1 MSPLLRIATAGLLAT
16 AGAAHA
22 EDANLGRSL
31 AATCAN
37 CHGTNGQARGDSVS
51 ALAGMPAERMTQTF
65 NAYKTGGMADDH
77 APDRQGLHSRS
88 GQGHRR
94 VLRGAA
100 EEMRTRAMQVP
111 HNSLSRRRVL
121 AAGLA
126 ATVAAPLL
134 GCATSAGGPSIG
146 RVS

>member
-65 NAYKTGGMADDH
+65 NAYKTGALPATIMHQIAKGYTDDQVK
-77 APDRQGLHSRS
+77 AI
-88 GQGHRR
+88 
-94 VLRGAA
+94 AA
-100 EEMRTRAMQVP
+100 FF
-111 HNSLSRRRVL
+111 
-121 AAGLA
+121 AAQ
-126 ATVAAPLL
+126 PKK
-134 GCATSAGGPSIG
+134 
-146 RVS
+146 